1 MPSWN
6 VHIAHAQRLLSE
18 CPASSLGIRDANAFL
33 FGNLVPDVYVGYMLP
48 HPSGILPY
56 SLTHFADPCSIPVPR
71 EREFWDL
78 YVEPALELPSDVP
91 LGPASI
97 TVEEG
102 VEISRAGGHFAIPA
116 TPERHEAVAAM
127 LRAAGYRASDV
138 VLGAWAHL
146 MCDHAYNEATH
157 AWLQEYHVP
166 AGERTRIRKQGD
178 FDKFGRTLPIELT
191 GEATEAL
198 VAQAAAFP
206 QYALRRA
213 DVERSVE
220 VANAIVTNN
229 RANHIDGVPDYS
241 LFTADFF
248 HEVFEHAN
256 ECLVRRLTSYGKRLS
271 DRS

>member
-1 MPSWN
+1 M
-6 VHIAHAQRLLSE
+6 
-18 CPASSLGIRDANAFL
+18 
-33 FGNLVPDVYVGYMLP
+33 
-48 HPSGILPY
+48 
-56 SLTHFADPCSIPVPR
+56 
-71 EREFWDL
+71 
-78 YVEPALELPSDVP
+78 
-91 LGPASI
+91 
-97 TVEEG
+97 
-102 VEISRAGGHFAIPA
+102 
-116 TPERHEAVAAM
+116 
-127 LRAAGYRASDV
+127 
-138 VLGAWAHL
+138 
-146 MCDHAYNEATH
+146 
-157 AWLQEYHVP
+157 P

-206 QYALRRA
+206 QYALRRT

-220 VANAIVTNN
+220 VANAIVANN

-241 LFTADFF
+241 LFTAAFF

>member
-6 VHIAHAQRLLSE
+6 VHIAHAQRLLAE
-18 CPASSLGIRDANAFL
+18 CPPSSLGIRDANAFL

-48 HPSGILPY
+48 NPSGILPY
-56 SLTHFADPCSIPVPR
+56 SLTHFADPCAIPVPR

-78 YVEPALELPSDVP
+78 YVEPTLELPTDVP

-97 TVEEG
+97 TVEQG

-116 TPERHEAVAAM
+116 TKVAHEAVQER
-127 LRAAGYRASDV
+127 LLSSGYRASDV

-157 AWLQEYHVP
+157 AWLQRYHVP

-178 FDKFGRTLPIELT
+178 FDKFGRTLPITLKGELT
-191 GEATEAL
+191 DAL
-198 VAQAAAFP
+198 LAQAEEFP
-206 QYALRRA
+206 QYGLRSI
-213 DVERSVE
+213 DVEGSVG
-220 VANAIVTNN
+220 VANGIVDDN
-229 RANHIDGVPDYS
+229 RANHIDGTPEYS
-241 LFTADFF
+241 LFTSDFF

-256 ECLVRRLTSYGKRLS
+256 DCLMERLTAYGARVSGGK
-271 DRS
+271 